1 MSTAA
6 ESLSA
11 EAVLLREDANGVA
24 TLTLNRPAQYNALNE
39 ALLEALEHALG
50 DLEGDEAA
58 RVVVIAAAGTA
69 FCTGH
74 DFKEMHAN
82 RSEAYYR
89 TLFARSSALMLRLM
103 RLPQPVIAR
112 VQGVAAANGCN
123 IVATCDLAVASTQ
136 ARFGVTGINYGLF
149 CSTPSVGL
157 ARNVSRKPA
166 FEMLVTGDL
175 IDAEAARDYGL
186 VNRVVPAESLD
197 AEVASLAA
205 AIVAQSPVAVAAG
218 KRLFYA
224 QVEKSV
230 EAAYELAN
238 EVMACNMISEDAAE
252 GVAAFVEK
260 RAPVWKGE

>member
-1 MSTAA
+1 MSTPA
-6 ESLSA
+6 ESLNGQP
-11 EAVLLREDANGVA
+11 VLLRDDGGGVT
-24 TLTLNRPAQYNALNE
+24 TLTLNRPARFNALNE
-39 ALLEALEHALG
+39 ALLGALEQALDDIERDG
-50 DLEGDEAA
+50 DV
-58 RVVVIAAAGTA
+58 RVVVIAAAGSA

-74 DFKEMHAN
+74 DFKEMRAN

-103 RLPQPVIAR
+103 RLPQPIIAR

-218 KRLFYA
+218 KRMFYA

-260 RAPVWKGE
+260 RAPVWKGK